1 MARLRRGLTTKE
13 VEAAKHPGVSARPI
27 RIGDH
32 NGLYL
37 QIATGGSKSWLFRY
51 TLAGKSREMGL
62 GPCGVGQSGLSLA
75 EAREKAI
82 GARALL
88 RQGMDPIDHRTAMV
102 QENSIKRER
111 AISSTFKN
119 VSEAMIDARESNWKN
134 SKHRQQ
140 WRNTLSTYVYP
151 LIGDMPVSD
160 VSTDDVLRCLK
171 PIWSQKPETASRIRG
186 RIERVLSYAK
196 ALKLRDGENPAIWRG
211 HLSEVLAAPTRIEGK
226 EPKHHPALP
235 WQQIPE
241 FMAELRGRHAV
252 AASALEFAI
261 LCASRTGEVICARWI
276 EVNLEEALWI
286 IPAGRMKGK
295 KEHRVAL
302 SPAAMD
308 VLKRMQPL
316 STSPDHFI
324 FPSHKRS
331 MALSQMAM
339 LMLLRRMNPILE
351 AGKAR
356 WHDGQTGEPITTH
369 GFRSTFRDW
378 VGEATVHPTD
388 IAEAALAHKIQNKT
402 EAAYA
407 RGDLLIKRRA
417 LMLDWANYCGKYN

>member
-1 MARLRRGLTTKE
+1 MARIRRGLTTKE
-13 VEAAKHPGVSARPI
+13 IEAAKHPGVSARPI

-32 NGLYL
+32 SGLYL
-37 QIATGGSKSWLFRY
+37 QIASGGSKSWLFRY
-51 TLAGKSREMGL
+51 TLAGRSREMGL
-62 GPCGVGQSGLSLA
+62 GPYGVGQSGLSLA
-75 EAREKAI
+75 DAREEVV
-82 GARALL
+82 GARAFL
-88 RQGMDPIDHRTAMV
+88 RQGIDPIDHRAATAH
-102 QENSIKRER
+102 EASIKQEK
-111 AISSTFKN
+111 ASSNTFKN
-119 VSEAMIDARESNWKN
+119 VAEAMIDAREANWKN

-151 LIGDMPVSD
+151 LIGAMPVSD

-171 PIWSQKPETASRIRG
+171 PIWNQKPETASRIRG

-196 ALKLRDGENPAIWRG
+196 ALKFRDGENPAIWRG

-226 EPKHHPALP
+226 EPKHYPALP
-235 WQQIPE
+235 WQQLPE

-252 AASALEFAI
+252 ASFALEFAI
-261 LCASRTGEVICARWI
+261 LCASRTGEVIFARWM

-316 STSPDHFI
+316 STSPENFI
-324 FPSHKRS
+324 FPSHKGS

-388 IAEAALAHKIQNKT
+388 IAEASLAHKIQNKT